1 MIAATRSCRSIKE
14 SVWGKG
20 ALPVVLLT
28 ILGPGSGTSLAAD
41 PPEMVLKAAGATVY
55 KLKEG
60 GTGVVFMKFK
70 LDEEGWKALE
80 SLPDLKKFTIP
91 ISAKEFGDEQLV
103 RLGEIKTIETIFFN
117 GYGGTEAGLKAL
129 AKLPNLRYFGADHTL
144 YTGTYLAALKNSK
157 NFTTLRLA
165 WGFNDEGMKAL
176 GELSQLKELEIGY
189 CRITSAGFPNFARLE
204 SLEKLSI
211 HAAFHPVFIGADF
224 VHFSG
229 LKKLETLQIKDM
241 ALTYD
246 DGLDHLKGLKLKL
259 LKLSQCRVSDTDLR
273 KLRADHPG
281 TKIEITSGP
290 DEKFKGWD
298 AELEKRKKQA
308 K

>member
-1 MIAATRSCRSIKE
+1 MIVATRSCHAIKGL
-14 SVWGKG
+14 VWAKG
-20 ALPVVLLT
+20 TILAFLLT
-28 ILGPGSGTSLAAD
+28 ILGPGSGTTFAAD
-41 PPEMVLKAAGATVY
+41 PPEVVLKAAGATVY
-55 KLKEG
+55 KFKE
-60 GTGVVFMKFK
+60 GTGVLFMKFK

-80 SLPDLKKFTIP
+80 SLPDLKRFTIQ
-91 ISAKEFGDEQLV
+91 ISAKEFGDEQFV
-103 RLGEIKTIETIFFN
+103 RLGKIKTIERIFFN

-129 AKLPNLRYFGADHTL
+129 ANLPNLRYFGADHTQ
-144 YTGTYLAALKNSK
+144 YTGTYLAALKDSK
-157 NFTTLRLA
+157 NFTTLRLG
-165 WGFNDEGMKAL
+165 WNFNDTGMKAL

-204 SLEKLSI
+204 NLEQLSI
-211 HAAFHPVFIGADF
+211 HAAFHPVFIAADF
-224 VHFSG
+224 VHLSG

-259 LKLSQCRVSDTDLR
+259 LKLSQCRVSDTDLK
-273 KLRADHPG
+273 KLRADHPD

-290 DEKFKGWD
+290 DDKFKGWD
-298 AELEKRKKQA
+298 AELEKRKKQT